1 MGFFKSFFQKIIRPN
16 VWARPQMFVTFRAEV
31 MPGKTLEE
39 RTFQIEK
46 VLPNGRV
53 ILKEF
58 IGEHKESAF
67 VPVNFSREKAK
78 NA

>member
-1 MGFFKSFFQKIIRPN
+1 MSFFKSFFQKMVRPS

-31 MPGKTLEE
+31 MPGKTREE
-39 RTFQIEK
+39 RTFQIEQ
-46 VLPNGRV
+46 VLGNGRV
-53 ILKEF
+53 ILREF

-67 VPVNFSREKAK
+67 EPVNFSREKAK